1 VGNLAFSTTESEL
14 RDLFAQHG
22 TVAEVFIAMDK
33 FSGRSRGFAF
43 VTMGS
48 DAEAKAAITGVN
60 GKNVGGRDLTVNE
73 ARRKKRVAGAPSA
86 AAAVVVVAAGPSAAA
101 AAVAPSAA
109 VVAAAIAVTKSSR
122 FPVIALFRRSPP
134 RASPFSLGAPGRT
147 HLARICVLY
156 FRVFSLR
163 ITACAT
169 FSGPF

>member
-1 VGNLAFSTTESEL
+1 MGSKLYVGNLAFSTTESEL

-73 ARRKKRVAGAPSA
+73 ARPKEEGGRSFGGGGGGGGGRSFGGGGAGGGGGRSY
-86 AAAVVVVAAGPSAAA
+86 GGGGGN
-101 AAVAPSAA
+101 
-109 VVAAAIAVTKSSR
+109 
-122 FPVIALFRRSPP
+122 RR
-134 RASPFSLGAPGRT
+134 
-147 HLARICVLY
+147 Y
-156 FRVFSLR
+156 
-163 ITACAT
+163 
-169 FSGPF
+169 